1 MLRNCQYAHQG
12 QVSLASFNA
21 AHVCSVKATD
31 IRKLFLRP
39 SSLGSKF
46 TNASAHSL
54 LNCYVLPFRFSLSHL
69 QAVSK
74 YAISIA
80 YRSLLDRQLIA
91 HSQLAMLRACAKHA
105 TSSASRW
112 VHSPG
117 IRFEIHPTC
126 SSVWSWV
133 EDAGP
138 ASWRFEKKEDDCS
151 YVESMGD
158 ARAAWSRNGG
168 HPPVGGPCHPPRLED
183 FQMTPQCS
191 VVSLTDADL
200 TGLVSCVRHRLVVIA
215 PGLSVPVAKAV
226 VETWRRLGPQGVQVV
241 LDPDPEVCRMGYGDV
256 AALKLLQETAEQ
268 LRTKIHQ
275 QPGLRIGVVVTDET
289 TAIFSPTPL
298 LIEAGGRPGEK
309 PNAIRLNTPILDP
322 GRDASSSDLKSINLE
337 PRPLTKTEVEKT
349 SEKLKAN
356 PPIKFDVARKV
367 RVFNARIEFVEF
379 ELRGLAIS
387 RKTVQIPADLLG
399 LAKEPRAQR
408 LLHSSF
414 QLIEGNS
421 ELSGE
426 RVNKLKQFIAKKY
439 LIGLPGYGNVVL
451 RSNKEDFQTAVKA
464 LGRYVHRF
472 QRLLKKKLQAAI
484 DANRE
489 VLVSAL
495 LPGILASPPSR
506 WGRFLGVGASRENLE
521 RLLRSEL
528 SDAFGSSDKLF
539 REMEVKLVFK
549 GVTYESL
556 NDPDFVRVAREN
568 IRSLDLLHEEY
579 DTARAEGQLELHE

>member
-1 MLRNCQYAHQG
+1 
-12 QVSLASFNA
+12 
-21 AHVCSVKATD
+21 
-31 IRKLFLRP
+31 
-39 SSLGSKF
+39 
-46 TNASAHSL
+46 
-54 LNCYVLPFRFSLSHL
+54 
-69 QAVSK
+69 
-74 YAISIA
+74 
-80 YRSLLDRQLIA
+80 
-91 HSQLAMLRACAKHA
+91 
-105 TSSASRW
+105 
-112 VHSPG
+112 
-117 IRFEIHPTC
+117 
-126 SSVWSWV
+126 
-133 EDAGP
+133 
-138 ASWRFEKKEDDCS
+138 
-151 YVESMGD
+151 
-158 ARAAWSRNGG
+158 
-168 HPPVGGPCHPPRLED
+168 
-183 FQMTPQCS
+183 MTPQCS

-337 PRPLTKTEVEKT
+337 PRPLTKTQVEKT

-399 LAKEPRAQR
+399 LAKEPRAQK